1 MGRKKHKLKHGIRKV
16 LKKRAPN
23 RSLLGDVFILIMLL
37 AIGAFLALPLVLVI
51 SNAFKPLD
59 EIFLFPPRFFVR
71 NPTMNN
77 FRDLLVLMSNSW
89 VPFTRY
95 FFNTVFMTAVG
106 TAGHVIVAS
115 MAAYALEKHGFP
127 GSKIFFKIIITTLMF
142 SPVVTAIPNYLTMSK
157 IGFLDSYLSII
168 IPAFGFPLGLFLMK
182 QFMVNVPN
190 SLIESARLDG
200 ASEWKILWKVVMPM
214 VKPAWLT
221 LVIFSFQGLWNAT
234 GGTYIYS
241 EELKT
246 LPYALNQIRLG
257 GIARQGTGAAV
268 QLLMLIVPVTMF
280 IITQSNIIE
289 TMASS
294 GLKE

>member
-1 MGRKKHKLKHGIRKV
+1 MKVKKKLI
-16 LKKRAPN
+16 KKRAPN
-23 RSLLGDVFILIMLL
+23 RSLTGDVLILILL
-37 AIGAFLALPLVLVI
+37 IGVGAFMVLPLVLVV

-59 EIFLFPPRFFVR
+59 EIFLFPPRFLVQ
-71 NPTMNN
+71 NPSMNN
-77 FRDLLVLMSNSW
+77 FRDLFILMSNSW
-89 VPFTRY
+89 VPFSRY
-95 FFNTVFMTAVG
+95 FFNTIMITVVG
-106 TAGHVIVAS
+106 TVGHVIVAS
-115 MAAYALEKHGFP
+115 MAAYALEKHEFYG
-127 GSKIFFKIIITTLMF
+127 KNMFFKVVIVTLMF

-157 IGFLDSYLSII
+157 IGFLDTYLAII
-168 IPAFGFPLGLFLMK
+168 VPAFGFPLGLFLMK
-182 QFMVNVPN
+182 QFMVNVPD

-200 ASEWKILWKVVMPM
+200 ASEWTILWRIVMPM

-234 GGTYIYS
+234 GGTFIYS

-246 LPYALNQIRLG
+246 LPYALSQILMG

-268 QLLMLIVPVTMF
+268 QLLMLVVPVTMF
-280 IITQSNIIE
+280 VLTQSNIIE

>member
-1 MGRKKHKLKHGIRKV
+1 MKVKKRLI
-16 LKKRAPN
+16 KKRAPN
-23 RSLLGDVFILIMLL
+23 RSLTGDVLILILLL
-37 AIGAFLALPLVLVI
+37 AVGAFMVLPLVLVV

-59 EIFLFPPRFFVR
+59 EIFLFPPRFLVQ
-71 NPTMNN
+71 NPSMNN
-77 FRDLLVLMSNSW
+77 FRDLFILMSNSW
-89 VPFTRY
+89 VPFSRY
-95 FFNTVFMTAVG
+95 FFNTIMITVVG
-106 TAGHVIVAS
+106 TTGHVVVAS
-115 MAAYALEKHGFP
+115 MAAYALEKHDFYG
-127 GSKIFFKIIITTLMF
+127 KNIFFKVVIVTLMF

-157 IGFLDSYLSII
+157 IGFLDTYFAII
-168 IPAFGFPLGLFLMK
+168 VPAFGFPLGLFLMK
-182 QFMVNVPN
+182 QFMVNVPD

-200 ASEWKILWKVVMPM
+200 ASEWTILWRIVMPM

-234 GGTYIYS
+234 GGTFIYS

-246 LPYALNQIRLG
+246 LPYALSQILMG

-280 IITQSNIIE
+280 VLTQSNIIE